1 MATTGRTDAATIENG
16 VDLDAL
22 ETFVEHAAEH
32 PDEAMSEWSATG
44 FGQRVPGQTL
54 VKVGSFTAGGQVIDR
69 ENREY
74 TLSLGVPE
82 EVGEALGFL
91 GATDRMKSTEAA
103 LAALAGCIT
112 GTITLGASA
121 AGIELDEART
131 TVTVPYDP
139 RVPLGIRGVD
149 AADTIYGDLR
159 IDVDVEGEALG
170 EEEFTRIRAM
180 VRRSPVFNLVTRP
193 NGWEMNVE
201 SEENGGA

>member
-1 MATTGRTDAATIENG
+1 MPTTNQRAAATTKGG

-22 ETFVEHAAEH
+22 ESFVEYAAEH
-32 PDEAMSEWSATG
+32 PEEVLSEWSATA
-44 FGQRVPGQTL
+44 FGQKMPGQTL
-54 VKVGSFTAGGQVIDR
+54 AKVGAFTAGGQKIDR

-82 EVGEALGFL
+82 EVGAALGFL

-112 GTITLGASA
+112 GTITLGAIA
-121 AGIELDEART
+121 AGIELDDARA

-139 RVPLGIRGVD
+139 RVPLGVYGVD

-159 IDVDVEGEALG
+159 IDIDLEGEALG
-170 EEEFTRIRAM
+170 EEEFQRIGEM
-180 VRRSPVFNLVTRP
+180 VRQSPVYNLVTRP
-193 NGWEMNVE
+193 NGCEMNVG
-201 SEENGGA
+201 SQENGGA

>member
-1 MATTGRTDAATIENG
+1 MATTDQTEAAAIKNG

-22 ETFVEHAAEH
+22 ESFVEYAAEH
-32 PDEAMSEWSATG
+32 PDEATSEWSATG
-44 FGQRVPGQTL
+44 FGQKMPGQSL
-54 VKVGSFTAGGQVIDR
+54 VKVGPFTAGGQEIDR

-112 GTITLGASA
+112 GTITLGAIA
-121 AGIELDEART
+121 AGIELDDART

-139 RVPLGIRGVD
+139 RVPLGVRGVD

-159 IDVDVEGEALG
+159 IDIDVEGEALG
-170 EEEFTRIRAM
+170 EEEFTRIGEMGRQ
-180 VRRSPVFNLVTRP
+180 SPVYNLIARP
-193 NGWEMNVE
+193 NRCEMNIE
-201 SEENGGA
+201 SQENGGV